1 MQKTRGI
8 SAISFLVGLNVVIYL
23 LLAWVF
29 ISPKQTCGFDSYA
42 KDAIPNL
49 VRQVYL
55 SSDSALKE
63 NEEFFKG
70 DEIFPRDAIGA
81 SPINLTAV
89 TFVCTR
95 AVILTSCPDRGCRG
109 VCSTSKNHDDGGLGA
124 RGVLAVTAVVANR
137 AQTKSSPSLLMKLV
151 SHRLG
156 LFATVLLVREEQF
169 QPHQSGRTRACED
182 EEAITWRISPAGQP
196 LPTLASPPFG

>member
-89 TFVCTR
+89 TFDCAERDFCQTAGSPLQIIASASNR
-95 AVILTSCPDRGCRG
+95 TYIAAMARTMATIG
-109 VCSTSKNHDDGGLGA
+109 VCRDSAGIFHVIVGNATKDVQNS
-124 RGVLAVTAVVANR
+124 LALYCNE
-137 AQTKSSPSLLMKLV
+137 S
-151 SHRLG
+151 
-156 LFATVLLVREEQF
+156 
-169 QPHQSGRTRACED
+169 
-182 EEAITWRISPAGQP
+182 
-196 LPTLASPPFG
+196 